1 MYPVFDKLETVSAST
16 SLRERKKRQTRQ
28 AIADAAAALFAER
41 GFDAVTVDEIA
52 QAANVSRQTVFNY
65 FGSKEEMLFDRDA
78 AVEAALLTALRDR
91 EPGTTVLDVFRAH
104 TRSFWER
111 LETAGPLQRDFWW
124 IVESSPTLRDYAE
137 AVFARHARS
146 VALLLAAEAGA
157 PEDDPGC
164 HVLAR
169 MMCAVNAGVLTCGL
183 HRIAQGQNVRA
194 VAPEMMAEAERAY
207 RLLEQGLGDR

>member
-1 MYPVFDKLETVSAST
+1 VVAST
-16 SLRERKKRQTRQ
+16 GLRERKKRQTRL

-41 GFDAVTVDEIA
+41 GFDAVTVDEVA

-78 AVEAALLTALRDR
+78 AVEAALLAALRDR
-91 EPGTTVLDVFRAH
+91 APGTAVLDVFRRH
-104 TRSFWER
+104 TRTFWER
-111 LETAGPLQRDFWW
+111 LEAAGPLQRDFWW

-146 VALLLAAEAGA
+146 VALLLAIEAGA

-164 HVLAR
+164 HALAR
-169 MMCAVNAGVLTCGL
+169 MLCGINVGVLTCGL
-183 HRIAQGQNVRA
+183 HRIAQGQNVHR
-194 VAPEMMAEAERAY
+194 VAPEMVTEAERAY
-207 RLLEQGLGDR
+207 GLLQQGLGLG